1 MTPLNSPPLHDTLAN
16 PYPGGKTAETAVSGH
31 YTRLSLQPWDA
42 MKAWMP
48 SEQYTGYLLGNVIK
62 YVGRFNVQSPGKGG
76 LPDLIKARHYLDRL
90 IEWEGRE

>member
-1 MTPLNSPPLHDTLAN
+1 MTYQNMTSPLDPLPTPTQA
-16 PYPGGKTAETAVSGH
+16 GKTAENAISGH
-31 YTRLSLQPWDA
+31 YSRLSLQPWDA

-62 YVGRFNVQSPGKGG
+62 YVGRFNVQATGKGG
-76 LPDLIKARHYLDRL
+76 LPDLMKARHYLERL